1 MIWKTGIAFLFTLSV
16 FAAEEVLQEELK
28 TDQGQ
33 YSVRVEPKNKKLEIK
48 KVDGGSAAPH
58 MRVRI
63 LRKNDRPLE
72 LRLHTL
78 SDPKLPPTYFG
89 KIDHWNESHIGLEL
103 EVSFDK
109 KTWKKLGSALKKIVP

>member
-1 MIWKTGIAFLFTLSV
+1 MWWILTSFILTFSCY
-16 FAAEEVLQEELK
+16 AAEDVLQEEIK
-28 TDQGQ
+28 SEQGQ
-33 YSVRVEPKNKKLEIK
+33 YSVRVEPKNKKVEIK
-48 KVDGGSAAPH
+48 KVDGGKAAPH

-78 SDPKLPPTYFG
+78 SDPNLPPTYFG
-89 KIDHWNESHIGLEL
+89 KIDHWNESHVGIEL

-109 KTWKKLGSALKKIVP
+109 KTWKKIGSALKKIVP